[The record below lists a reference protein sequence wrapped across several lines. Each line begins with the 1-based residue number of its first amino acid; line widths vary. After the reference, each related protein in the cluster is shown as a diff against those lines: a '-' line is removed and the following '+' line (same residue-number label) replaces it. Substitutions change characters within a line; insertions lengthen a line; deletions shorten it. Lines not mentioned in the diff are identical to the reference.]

1 MTPILFIDRD
11 GNLIEE
17 PTDYQIDACDKLR
30 FVAGVI
36 PALLRLRDAGYQF
49 VIVSNQD
56 GLGTER
62 FTRAAFDG
70 PHRLMLQVFESQG
83 VAFRDVLIDDS
94 LPDHGPPK
102 RKPGIGLVV
111 PYLQDRTAAWRLSPM
126 VNSQDLRVGK
136 ACVG

>member
-11 GNLIEE
+11 GTLIEE

-62 FTRAAFDG
+62 FPRAAFDG
-70 PHRLMLQVFESQG
+70 PHRLMLQRSEEHTSELQSLMRISYAVFCLKKKI
-83 VAFRDVLIDDS
+83 RD
-94 LPDHGPPK
+94 
-102 RKPGIGLVV
+102 
-111 PYLQDRTAAWRLSPM
+111 TT
-126 VNSQDLRVGK
+126 
-136 ACVG
+136 

>member
-11 GNLIEE
+11 GTLIEE

-62 FTRAAFDG
+62 FPRAAFDG
-70 PHRLMLQVFESQG
+70 PHRLMLQVDRKSTRALQSLMRTSYAVFCLKNKKAKRQTDNNTSQ
-83 VAFRDVLIDDS
+83 IHS
-94 LPDHGPPK
+94 
-102 RKPGIGLVV
+102 
-111 PYLQDRTAAWRLSPM
+111 RL
-126 VNSQDLRVGK
+126 
-136 ACVG
+136 

>member
-30 FVAGVI
+30 FVPGVI

-62 FTRAAFDG
+62 FPRAAFDG
-70 PHRLMLQVFESQG
+70 PHRLMLQVFDSQA

-94 LPDHGPPK
+94 LPEHGS
-102 RKPGIGLVV
+102 RSEEHTSEIQTLM
-111 PYLQDRTAAWRLSPM
+111 RLSY
-126 VNSQDLRVGK
+126 S
-136 ACVG
+136 

>member
-11 GNLIEE
+11 GTLIEE

-62 FTRAAFDG
+62 FPREAFDG

-83 VAFRDVLIDDS
+83 ITFRAVLIDAS
-94 LPDHGPPK
+94 LPEHASINRHPA
-102 RKPGIGLVV
+102 IATAV
-111 PYLQDRTAAWRLSPM
+111 PCLQERALDWRRRDM
-126 VNSQDLRVGK
+126 VGASDPHMTP
-136 ACVG
+136 AC